1 MNPAAEHLLG
11 WPEASL
17 LGCDLDLAIRSR
29 VHLVLGT
36 RNLES
41 GDGDLL
47 RRDGSSLPVSWTV
60 GPLEESGVVVGAL
73 LSFLDHTRVRE
84 LEAER
89 DGLRALD
96 RARAQCLALAAHELQ
111 SPLASLATHLGL
123 IERGAFG
130 DVSPELIAVL
140 PVLGARVREMEQ
152 MIRWLTDVA
161 RLEDSRFDL
170 GLETADLRGLAEQ
183 AVAAVEARAWPRRR
197 VAFYAPAAAV
207 TVQADP
213 LRLSTALQ
221 NLVDNAVKYS
231 AAGQPVSCRV
241 ESVGGF
247 GLVSVRD
254 RGAGIP
260 AAKRQ
265 RLFTRF
271 GRLVEEGSP
280 IRGTGLGLYLSREIA
295 RAHGGDIVY
304 QARSGGGSR
313 FTLRVPLAVRPAVS
327 AQAVDSRKLPV

>member
-1 MNPAAEHLLG
+1 MNPAAERLLG
-11 WPEASL
+11 WPAGSL
-17 LGCDLDLAIRSR
+17 LGCDLDLAVRSR
-29 VHLVLGT
+29 AHLVLGT
-36 RNLES
+36 RNRES
-41 GDGDLL
+41 GEDDLL
-47 RRDGSSLPVSWTV
+47 RRDGSCLPVSWTV
-60 GPLEESGVVVGAL
+60 GPVEAEGVVLGAL
-73 LSFLDHTRVRE
+73 LTFLDRTRVSD

-89 DGLRALD
+89 DRLRALD

-123 IERGAFG
+123 IEKGAYG
-130 DVSPELIAVL
+130 RVSPELIAVL
-140 PVLGARVREMEQ
+140 PALGARVREMEQ

-161 RLEDSRFDL
+161 RLEDSSFDL

-183 AVAAVEARAWPRRR
+183 AVAAVEARAWPRRK
-197 VAFYAPAAAV
+197 VAFYAPPAGV

-241 ESVGGF
+241 EVVGGF

-254 RGAGIP
+254 RGPGIP
-260 AAKRQ
+260 AARRD

-295 RAHGGDIVY
+295 RAHGGDITY

-313 FTLRVPLAVRPAVS
+313 FTLRVPLAVKPAS
-327 AQAVDSRKLPV
+327 SPQAVDPRKLPV